1 MDSKVKYTLNILT
14 FDFLGK
20 SYYVEEYVSTLFT
33 FPESTN
39 VFVKDEDGIYNYA
52 ESIEACNYFDFFTDT
67 RGECRFTLKEGE
79 KVTKEFI
86 EELLAKSKEESCKR
100 LNKLIS
106 LSKKHLDE
114 VETTSLNL
122 EEWKVDE

>member
-1 MDSKVKYTLNILT
+1 MDTKVTYTLNILT
-14 FDFLGK
+14 FDFLRK
-20 SYYVEEYVSTLFT
+20 SYYVEEHIYTLFT

-39 VFVKDEDGIYNYA
+39 VFVKYDDDIYNYA

-100 LNKLIS
+100 LTYS
-106 LSKKHLDE
+106 LDNLRKQLYE
-114 VETTSLNL
+114 VGITSLNL
-122 EEWKVDE
+122 KEWELEA